1 MRQETDRCCL
11 YRRRLMPRSGSSISA
26 VEKASLINIAMKI
39 FHQVV
44 DVDGDAIR
52 GDEEACA
59 CYNLRYLLRCLL
71 GISIQALL

>member
-1 MRQETDRCCL
+1 MRQETDGCCL

-59 CYNLRYLLRCLL
+59 CYNLRYLLRCL